1 MLALKKG
8 WISHFYLFCYSN
20 LDQISLFTFKFYFD
34 IQDSAKYRSFA
45 FFDNQIGTKYRFY
58 I

>member
-1 MLALKKG
+1 MLALKRAEYR
-8 WISHFYLFCYSN
+8 I
-20 LDQISLFTFKFYFD
+20 FTCFAILIWTKYRFLHLNSYFD
-34 IQDSAKYRSFA
+34 IQDSTKYRSFA